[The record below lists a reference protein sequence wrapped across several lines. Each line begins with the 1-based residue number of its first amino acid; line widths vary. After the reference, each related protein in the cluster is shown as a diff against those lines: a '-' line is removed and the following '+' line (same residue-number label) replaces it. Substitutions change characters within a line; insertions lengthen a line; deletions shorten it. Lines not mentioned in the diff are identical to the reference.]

1 MTENDL
7 MVAAPWI
14 IFCIGVLV
22 LCILLFRSRRSSR
35 QRPPA
40 SDQPGNDKPLE
51 QRKLNGSTRT

>member
-40 SDQPGNDKPLE
+40 S
-51 QRKLNGSTRT
+51 